1 MASINHH
8 RGVMYSTAHKAHTLC
23 ALTFGREELEK
34 STLQTL
40 PRKSAASPDDG
51 MTTTTREAE
60 PTGSTPAGSRLKA
73 YPLVAVLAGVSTLTK
88 SFHIGAVGSL
98 GRQLRSLTWNLI
110 VLNLR
115 VPTSGS
121 GCAKSALGGSF
132 CFAPVF
138 GRRWSL

>member
-1 MASINHH
+1 
-8 RGVMYSTAHKAHTLC
+8 MYSAAHKAHTHC
-23 ALTFGREELEK
+23 APNVGREELEK
-34 STLQTL
+34 STLHTL
-40 PRKSAASPDDG
+40 LRRSDAFPDDG
-51 MTTTTREAE
+51 TTTTATREAE
-60 PTGSTPAGSRLKA
+60 PTESTFVGSRLKA

-88 SFHIGAVGSL
+88 SFQDGAVGLL

-138 GRRWSL
+138 GRRWLL